1 MIDLYVRVE
10 LYEQLNS
17 KWQGPNLFL
26 IIIHFRNLIGV
37 ALDCLDENLKDQE
50 WGNDVL
56 FFSKNKQFVRCLM
69 CNKPHPFK
77 SIKKHLTT
85 VHNMNPEQ
93 QQAALDSLESRDQGE
108 IQPAR

>member
-1 MIDLYVRVE
+1 
-10 LYEQLNS
+10 
-17 KWQGPNLFL
+17 
-26 IIIHFRNLIGV
+26 
-37 ALDCLDENLKDQE
+37 
-50 WGNDVL
+50 
-56 FFSKNKQFVRCLM
+56 M

-93 QQAALDSLESRDQGE
+93 QQAALDSLESRDQGD